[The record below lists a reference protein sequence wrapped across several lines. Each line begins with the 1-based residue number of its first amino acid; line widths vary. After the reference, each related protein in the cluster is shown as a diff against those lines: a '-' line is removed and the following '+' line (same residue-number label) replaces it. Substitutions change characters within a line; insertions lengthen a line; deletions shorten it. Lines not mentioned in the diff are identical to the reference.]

1 MNTYTVIG
9 VYDDNGQVFTD
20 HIMAR
25 DAHEAMRLAS
35 KPAVVASAGTDLQ
48 IIGVIE
54 GRHTLTAPCEDRGTT
69 AYASDLSEE
78 A

>member
-1 MNTYTVIG
+1 
-9 VYDDNGQVFTD
+9 VYDDNGQVFAD

-48 IIGVIE
+48 IIGAIE
-54 GRHTLTAPCEDRGTT
+54 GRHTPCEDSGTT
-69 AYASDLSEE
+69 RLRQRPVRE
-78 A
+78 